1 MADKKTSKYT
11 KTIKKEG
18 DDVKI
23 TSVNTNTGASYD
35 KEFHRLLDIKKRI
48 KEKSCYIFVLSFL
61 ENAKNGCDSLI
72 GCKRLD
78 SHNKHLIVG
87 IVYNFKHGLE
97 IFLKAF
103 SRSINEKID
112 KSDQIHD
119 TKRLLENFKKQ
130 LSSSRLKKN
139 RTDILKKEINKL
151 EKIIEKYNEVDFLK
165 IYLRD
170 SFSVYDQENT
180 FFKYPEHSVKMI
192 INYSELVNN
201 ITKNDILIV
210 KKDIENIIKITKEF
224 RNLLRD

>member
-1 MADKKTSKYT
+1 
-11 KTIKKEG
+11 
-18 DDVKI
+18 
-23 TSVNTNTGASYD
+23 
-35 KEFHRLLDIKKRI
+35 
-48 KEKSCYIFVLSFL
+48 
-61 ENAKNGCDSLI
+61 
-72 GCKRLD
+72 
-78 SHNKHLIVG
+78 
-87 IVYNFKHGLE
+87 
-97 IFLKAF
+97 
-103 SRSINEKID
+103 
-112 KSDQIHD
+112 
-119 TKRLLENFKKQ
+119 LLENFKKQ